1 MESAGPRVAMN
12 LSPVLALL
20 MGWTSSGINSYSG
33 IEVDME
39 HGGKETPELREP
51 SSFVNGNQTAGAGQG
66 HSWERP
72 GIHLFI
78 HSTDIHHALSCTCW
92 VLY

>member
-1 MESAGPRVAMN
+1 MESAGPRVAMS
-12 LSPVLALL
+12 LSPILALI
-20 MGWTSSGINSYSG
+20 MGWTSSGINSYSA

-72 GIHLFI
+72 AIHLFI
-78 HSTDIHHALSCTCW
+78 HSTDVHHALSCTCW

>member
-1 MESAGPRVAMN
+1 MESAGPRVAMS
-12 LSPVLALL
+12 LSPILALI

-51 SSFVNGNQTAGAGQG
+51 SSFVNGNQTAGARQG

-72 GIHLFI
+72 AVHLFI
-78 HSTDIHHALSCTCW
+78 NSTDVHHALSCTCW